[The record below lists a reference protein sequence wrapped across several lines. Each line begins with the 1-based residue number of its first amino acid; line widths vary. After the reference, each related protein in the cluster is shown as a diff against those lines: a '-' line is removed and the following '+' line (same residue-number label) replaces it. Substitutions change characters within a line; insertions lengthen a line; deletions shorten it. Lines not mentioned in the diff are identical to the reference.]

1 MISNSKLI
9 TEAYIDMSGTIE
21 GDQVMDDKMHDGEK
35 KSVKKEILQKWHIE
49 CKWKFDYKMFVCI
62 FILILILN
70 IIYS

>member
-35 KSVKKEILQKWHIE
+35 KSVKKEILQK
-49 CKWKFDYKMFVCI
+49 
-62 FILILILN
+62 
-70 IIYS
+70 

>member
-35 KSVKKEILQKWHIE
+35 NRLKKKF
-49 CKWKFDYKMFVCI
+49 CKND
-62 FILILILN
+62 ILN
-70 IIYS
+70 VNESLTIQSLFAFLS